1 MDYGLNSRKTLSFA
15 YPLIQITGGLVHL
28 QERIAC
34 EIQEK
39 VGNLIVIK
47 KWSSDFER
55 FLKSSEIIGNDITY
69 AGLEHTLEEM
79 NFEFVSKLEEKG
91 QYSRVGDV
99 VTLWPIG
106 YANPI
111 RIEFFD
117 EEIEKMYFYDVVY
130 GRKLGSV
137 ESAVLADV
145 SILDD
150 RIEWENISILKG
162 QKKVDS
168 GLKFL
173 NGIKFSLSLQDSE
186 FVVAIFGQ
194 VDLEADSTVD
204 LELSYPPLFYSRID
218 LLKKEVQRLEEQ
230 GYEIFIQSAHKDQL
244 DKDLKKHLFD
254 GTDEL
259 SAGFVD
265 KKMKRIF
272 YTDRELFGT
281 IFITREKQKKI
292 SSIQAKKL
300 LNQIEGEVEIG
311 DHIVHE
317 DHGVGVY
324 SGISREKD
332 QEYLLIKYAKEDEL
346 LVPLDQ
352 IHRLTKYIGVSNKAP
367 EVSTLD
373 QLKWRQ
379 ITEKA
384 KKVINILARDLVNH
398 YAKIQV
404 SKAESVEVSETDKYQ
419 QFVAG
424 FGFEETVDQKRTIS
438 EVFQDLS
445 KDKPMNRLIV
455 GDVGF
460 GKTEVAMR
468 AAFKT
473 VEEGMQVAVLAPT
486 TVLTAQHQ
494 KVFQERFKNFGINI
508 AMMSRFSGKNKNSKI
523 VEQLKK
529 GEIDIVV
536 GTHRLFSNDVAFKN
550 LGLLIIDEEQKFG
563 VAQKEKLKK
572 LKLGAHVLSM
582 TATPIPRTLSM
593 ALSQIQDISIISTPP
608 EGRKSV
614 KTRVQE
620 LDWNDI
626 QKAVKR
632 EVDRG
637 GQIYFVHNRV
647 QTIYSIE
654 DKLKSLLPGIK
665 FAVGHGQMREDEL
678 EKTIN
683 DFYEKKYDCLICTT
697 IIENGIDMPNVNT
710 IIINKSQNF
719 GLGQL
724 YQLRGRVGRSKVQA
738 YAYMFYDGEKVR
750 QEDKKDAEK
759 KEKEKKYIKR
769 LEAIMESQDL
779 GSGFKIASRD
789 LEIRGAGNLLGRE
802 QHGQISKIG
811 LALYMQMLAEEI
823 ERLRLISG

>member
-150 RIEWENISILKG
+150 RIEWENIRILKG

>member
-759 KEKEKKYIKR
+759 QEKEKKYIKR